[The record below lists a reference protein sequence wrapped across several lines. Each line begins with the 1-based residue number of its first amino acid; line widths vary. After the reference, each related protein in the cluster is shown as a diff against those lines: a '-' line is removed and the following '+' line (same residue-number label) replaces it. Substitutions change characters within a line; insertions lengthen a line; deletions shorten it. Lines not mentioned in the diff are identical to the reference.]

1 VSYEPPHP
9 ADQPGIKPPHSLDA
23 ERECL
28 AAAFISDIAMDK
40 LAAKLTPAAL
50 YDERHQRIY
59 RAMLALHGR
68 TVPIDIV
75 TVSQEMRDLGTY
87 DAAGGGR
94 AVSGLLDRAGTVS
107 NLEHYIGIV
116 LEKATRR
123 RIQLAA
129 KQLDVAVHSY
139 NDGDLEAA
147 ILEVEEAKQHRI
159 DTLAPTE
166 SWALATRENVAALDD
181 DAPPRKVIS
190 SGIGPLDHHL
200 PGGGFEAGWLVVAI
214 APPKVGKT
222 SFAFGNVTRPVL
234 EKGGSVL
241 YAALS
246 DAGVRRLNLK
256 MLCAVSG
263 VPDRAVKRRDMTS
276 NQHQAWA
283 AAADTIQGWKLQV
296 ERLRSARDIALCAHT
311 MSRRVGLDLVVVDY
325 IQRVRNGERESH
337 QDIAVTMSTLQ
348 DLAADLQVP
357 VLALS
362 QPSLDARRNKKTI
375 TAADAKGSGAIEE
388 DADLLL
394 SLLRGKDGAG
404 GIAVLP
410 SREAQEHVWP
420 AEDQT
425 VGGRLISA
433 CGWRW
438 DSRTLR
444 LEVP

>member
-1 VSYEPPHP
+1 MSYEPPHP
-9 ADQPGIKPPHSLDA
+9 ADDIGIKPPHSLEA
-23 ERECL
+23 EQECL
-28 AAAFISDIAMDK
+28 ASAFISVSAMDT
-40 LAAKLTPAAL
+40 LASKLTPAVL
-50 YDERHQRIY
+50 YFERHQRIY
-59 RAMLALHGR
+59 RAMLALHER
-68 TVPIDIV
+68 SVAIDIV
-75 TVSQEMRDLGTY
+75 TVSQELRDHGTY

-94 AVSGLLDRAGTVS
+94 AISELLDRAGTVT
-107 NLEHYIGIV
+107 NLGHYIGIV

-129 KQLDVAVHSY
+129 QQLDVAVHSY
-139 NDGDLEAA
+139 TDGELEAA

-159 DTLAPTE
+159 ETLAPTE
-166 SWALATRENVAALDD
+166 SWSIATLENVAALAD
-181 DAPPRKVIS
+181 DAPPRRVVS
-190 SGIGPLDHHL
+190 SGLGPLDDHL
-200 PGGGFEAGWLVVAI
+200 PAGGFEGGWLVVAI

-222 SFAFGNVTRPVL
+222 SYAFGNVTRPVL

-263 VPDRAVKRRDMTS
+263 VPDRAIKRRDLTS
-276 NQHQAWA
+276 AQHEMWS
-283 AAADTIQGWKLQV
+283 AAADTITSWKLRV

-311 MSRRVGLDLVVVDY
+311 MARRIGLDLVVVDY
-325 IQRVRNGERESH
+325 IQRVRNGEREGH

-348 DLAADLQVP
+348 DLAGDLQIP

-362 QPSLDARRNKKTI
+362 QPSLDSRRNKKTI
-375 TAADAKGSGAIEE
+375 TASDAKGSGTIEE

-410 SREAQEHVWP
+410 SREAHEHVWP

-433 CGWRW
+433 SGWRW
-438 DSRTLR
+438 DKRTMR